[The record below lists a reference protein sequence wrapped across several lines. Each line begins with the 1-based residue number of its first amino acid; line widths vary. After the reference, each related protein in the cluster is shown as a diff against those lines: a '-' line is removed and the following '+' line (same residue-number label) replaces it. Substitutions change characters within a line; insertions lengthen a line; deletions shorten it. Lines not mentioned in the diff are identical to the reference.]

1 MDLCFEAGDRRR
13 LKAVVSR
20 AKEVRAYRR
29 AQAVLWVAEGHSVAE
44 VAQLARSSRRSV
56 YYWCEAYL
64 RDRSCRVL
72 LEEKPRSGRPP
83 SPTSQIAAQELE
95 SILKRSPMELGYQS
109 TGWTLALLATHLQ
122 RQHGGE
128 RASCSTLRRRLHALG
143 WRWKRP
149 RYVFAAPDP
158 RQAQKKA
165 SDPQSFTPSTRRST
179 RLYHG

>member
-1 MDLCFEAGDRRR
+1 MNLCFEAGDRRR
-13 LKAVVSR
+13 LRAAVSQ
-20 AKEVRAYRR
+20 AKEVRAYKR
-29 AQAVLWVAEGHSVAE
+29 AQAVLWVAEGRSVSEA
-44 VAQLARSSRRSV
+44 AQLARSSRRSV

-64 RDRSCRVL
+64 SDRSCRVL

-83 SPTSQIAAQELE
+83 SPASRITAQELE
-95 SILKRSPMELGYQS
+95 VILKRSPMELGYQS

-122 RQHGGE
+122 REHGGE
-128 RASCSTLRRRLHALG
+128 RASCSTLRRRLHTLG

-165 SDPQSFTPSTRRST
+165 SDPQGFALSARRGT